1 MTASKIVG
9 SFDKTAKSAS
19 GAERSFSS
27 LSRVATAL
35 TEALS
40 VQQVAHYADSWTT
53 LNNKLANSI
62 RTGENLAQITQRV
75 FDITQSTRSS
85 LNATAS
91 LYARLKRATRDYG
104 TSTEDVARLTTI
116 INQSFVV
123 SGATAQEAENAIIQ
137 LSQSLASGALRGG
150 EFNSVNEQ
158 GNRLIVALADSM
170 EVSIGQM
177 RNMAAQ
183 GKLITD
189 VVVNGLLSQGN
200 MIGKEFT
207 NTTQTI
213 GQVF

>member
-35 TEALS
+35 TAALS